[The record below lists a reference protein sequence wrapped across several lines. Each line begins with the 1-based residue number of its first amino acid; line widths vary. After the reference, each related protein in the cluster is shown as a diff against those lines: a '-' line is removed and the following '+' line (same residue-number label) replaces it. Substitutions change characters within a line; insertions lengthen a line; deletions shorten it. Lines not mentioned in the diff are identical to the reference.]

1 MLARLEPPE
10 STPVN
15 ERPQLRHHP
24 KTHALNKA
32 PQTTDPMKILI
43 ALIVVCLG
51 SMAFWASFDHPLAAP
66 DWSGK
71 LGGVSYNPSGIYTQ
85 DEFEKPVP
93 ESVIRG
99 DLKQLSKV
107 TNRIRTYSVARGL
120 DRVPSIARE
129 FGLKVT
135 LGIWLSGDRMLNE
148 AELARGIETIR
159 DNPDVVDR
167 VIVGNEAVLRGELTA
182 SDVVAYMHRVRNA
195 IANPRIEVGTADV
208 WSVWLKHPNLAQGS
222 AFVGIHLLPY
232 WEGIAANQSMRYITD
247 RVAMIKKAFPGKK
260 IVIAETG
267 WPSEGRVKK
276 GSVPSASMEAFYVRK
291 FLRLAAARHYD
302 YYIIEAYDQP
312 WKAEKEGAVG
322 SFWGLFN
329 ADRTPKFELTGGLSS
344 FPEWPKF
351 ATSAALGI
359 LAVGASVLGA
369 IPAVALSGY
378 LLLGGIVGLI
388 VSGVLFI
395 VDALSLQYIDWSA
408 LGGTLLIMPAVL
420 FTALVL
426 LTETAEWALSL
437 WRVRRKSMPTVDF
450 GTSQRVSIHVP
461 IHNEPPDMVIDTLD
475 ALARL
480 EYPDFEVIVLDN
492 NTASEADWG
501 PVKDHCLALGPQF
514 RFYHF
519 DGMQGFKAGALNKAL
534 ELTDPAA
541 TFIGVIDSDYQVSPE
556 WLNTTVPAFS
566 DPQVALVQ
574 APQDYRDSNESLL
587 KQCCFEEYRGFFH
600 VGMVER
606 DQHNAIIQ
614 HGTMCM
620 VRRSALIEV
629 GGWAPWCITEDTEL
643 GLRLFEA
650 GYVAHYTSQSLGRGL
665 MPDTYAAYKDQRYRW
680 VYGAMQILKRH
691 GPMLF
696 GGAGKLSLA
705 QRYHFIAGWLPW
717 FADAFAL
724 IFSVLAVVW
733 TALMIA
739 APRYFD
745 VPLTALSSTALALFA
760 IKTIKTIVL
769 HRTKVG
775 GGIRGSIAS
784 AITGLSLAYT
794 VGKGVLWGLVTS
806 SNPFVRTPKC
816 ENAAPLS
823 AALRMSAAE
832 AIMLVAIL
840 LALVATVMITG
851 VDDPAEQV
859 WSMALGVL
867 AVPYAAS
874 LLVSIAS
881 CVKTSPSGGLVPGIA
896 AGPEYGG
903 SDMDLAA

>member
-1 MLARLEPPE
+1 
-10 STPVN
+10 
-15 ERPQLRHHP
+15 
-24 KTHALNKA
+24 
-32 PQTTDPMKILI
+32 MKILI
-43 ALIVVCLG
+43 ALVVVCLG
-51 SMAFWASFDHPLAAP
+51 SIAFWASFDHPLVAP

-71 LGGVSYNPSGIYTQ
+71 LKGVSYNPSGIF
-85 DEFEKPVP
+85 DRKSFEAPVP
-93 ESVIRG
+93 ESVIRE
-99 DLKQLSKV
+99 DMRQLATV

-120 DRVPSIARE
+120 DRVPYIAKE

-135 LGIWLSGDRMLNE
+135 LGIWLSDDRLLNE
-148 AELARGIETIR
+148 AEMARGIEVIR

-167 VIVGNEAVLRGELTA
+167 VIVGNESVLRGELAA

-195 IANPRIEVGTADV
+195 IANPKVEVGTADV
-208 WSVWLKHPNLAQGS
+208 WSIWLKYPTLAEGS

-232 WEGIAANQSMRYITD
+232 WEGISSGQSMGYITD
-247 RVAMIKKAFPGKK
+247 RLAMIKKAFPNKK

-276 GSVPSASMEAFYVRK
+276 GSVPSASMEAFFIRK
-291 FLRLAAARHYD
+291 FLRLAASNDYD

-312 WKAEKEGAVG
+312 WKAMQEGAVG
-322 SFWGLFN
+322 AFWGLFD
-329 ADRTPKFELTGGLSS
+329 ADRQPKFALSGALTS
-344 FPEWPKF
+344 FPQWPAF
-351 ATSAALGI
+351 ATSAAVGI
-359 LAVGASVLGA
+359 AAVGLSVLA
-369 IPAVALSGY
+369 ALPAVALAGY

-388 VSGVLFI
+388 VSGTLFI
-395 VDALSLQYIDWSA
+395 VDALSLRYVDWGA
-408 LGGTLLIMPAVL
+408 LAGALLIMPAVA

-437 WRVRRKSMPTVDF
+437 WRVRRRVMPAVDF
-450 GTSQRVSIHVP
+450 GVTRRISIHVP
-461 IHNEPPDMVIDTLD
+461 IHNEPPQMVIGTLD
-475 ALARL
+475 ALAGL
-480 EYPDFEVIVLDN
+480 DYPDYEVIVLDN
-492 NTASEADWG
+492 NTASEADWR
-501 PVKDHCLALGPQF
+501 PVEAHCRALGAHF
-514 RFYHF
+514 RFFHF
-519 DGMQGFKAGALNKAL
+519 DGMKGFKAGALNKAL

-541 TFIGVIDSDYQVSPE
+541 TLIGVIDSDYQVSLD
-556 WLNTTVPAFS
+556 WLKTAVVPFG

-574 APQDYRDSNESLL
+574 APQDYRDAGESLL
-587 KQCCFEEYRGFFH
+587 KRCCYEEYRGFFH

-614 HGTMCM
+614 HGTMCI
-620 VRRSALIEV
+620 VRRSALEEV

-650 GYVAHYTSQSLGRGL
+650 GYLAHYLPKSLGRGL

-696 GGAGKLSLA
+696 GRTGKLSLA
-705 QRYHFIAGWLPW
+705 QRYHFVAGWLPW

-724 IFSVLAVVW
+724 VFSVLAVIW

-745 VPLTALSSTALALFA
+745 VPLTALSSTALALFT
-760 IKTIKTIVL
+760 IKTIKTFVL

-775 GGIRGSIAS
+775 AGIRGSVAS
-784 AITGLSLAYT
+784 AVTGLSLAYT
-794 VGKGVLWGLVTS
+794 VGKGVLFGLVTS

-816 ENAAPLS
+816 EDSAPLS
-823 AALRMSAAE
+823 RALRMSAVE
-832 AIMLVAIL
+832 SMMLVAI
-840 LALVATVMITG
+840 AVAFVATVGITH

-859 WSMALGVL
+859 WAMALAVL

-874 LLVSIAS
+874 VLVAIGS
-881 CVKTSPSGGLVPGIA
+881 CVRSRRPVLAPTVTPA
-896 AGPEYGG
+896 YHN
-903 SDMDLAA
+903 SDLDLAA